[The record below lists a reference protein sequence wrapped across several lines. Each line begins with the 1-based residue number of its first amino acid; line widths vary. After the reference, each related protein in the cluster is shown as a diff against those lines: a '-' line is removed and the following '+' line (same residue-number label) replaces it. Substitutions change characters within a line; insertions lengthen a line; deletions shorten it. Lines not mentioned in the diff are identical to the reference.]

1 MCGRFVQTAS
11 TRTLAEHFDVDELLL
26 DEPHAPS
33 WNVAPRARVL
43 AIDDKDD
50 VRRLRSMR
58 WGLVPAWAESSGV
71 GDRMI
76 NARAETIL
84 EKPAF
89 RTAIERRRC
98 IVPADGFYEWE
109 QVGSRKQP
117 MYIRDRTGSPLAFA
131 ALWAVW
137 RDADAPDAPWL
148 RSCSIVTTEANTT
161 LAPVHDRMPVVL
173 GRHDWDRWLD
183 RDITD
188 GGAVVDLLRPAADD
202 LLELWP
208 VSPRVN
214 SARNDDERLVER
226 EDPLTLFP

>member
-1 MCGRFVQTAS
+1 ML
-11 TRTLAEHFDVDELLL
+11 LAEHFDVDEVALA
-26 DEPHAPS
+26 DPGAPS
-33 WNVAPRARVL
+33 WNVAPRAEVL
-43 AIDDKDD
+43 TIVDKDRT
-50 VRRLRSMR
+50 RRLGRMR
-58 WGLVPAWAESSGV
+58 WGLVPSWATDPSV

-76 NARAETIL
+76 NARAESVL

-109 QVGSRKQP
+109 RVGSRKQP
-117 MYIRDRTGSPLAFA
+117 MFIHDRSGRPLAFA
-131 ALWAVW
+131 GLWAVW
-137 RDADAPDAPWL
+137 RDPDVPDGPWL
-148 RSCSIVTTEANTT
+148 RSCTIVTTDANATV
-161 LAPVHDRMPVVL
+161 APVHDRMPVML
-173 GRHDWDRWLD
+173 APDAWSRWLD

-188 GGAVVDLLRPAADD
+188 GDAVVDLLRPAPDD

-214 SARNDDERLVER
+214 SARHDDERLIER